1 MDYILK
7 SLLNLLQYC
16 FCCLSSDFLTM
27 RHEESQLLNQG
38 SKPHL
43 LHWKVKSY
51 PLNHQG
57 SPYTLAS
64 KLFPLRTYLPFLCR
78 TFPRSPMALMIL
90 RVLLT
95 KLPHL
100 GTNFVVSSS
109 NFKQRLN

>member
-57 SPYTLAS
+57 SPSIFFLPKPARDRISALRGTSSERNWLNHNYFKTCSLLAQ
-64 KLFPLRTYLPFLCR
+64 
-78 TFPRSPMALMIL
+78 ALSL
-90 RVLLT
+90 
-95 KLPHL
+95 
-100 GTNFVVSSS
+100 
-109 NFKQRLN
+109 